1 MRLLEILL
9 LSGISGITSDLKS
22 TYYEKPKQEVVKQ
35 VKEENHEKDS
45 QPERNGVYSLCLAF
59 RSAYTELFCGF
70 PSPDAISDRPCN
82 ASGE

>member
-1 MRLLEILL
+1 MRLLEPLL

-45 QPERNGVYSLCLAF
+45 QPERN
-59 RSAYTELFCGF
+59 
-70 PSPDAISDRPCN
+70 
-82 ASGE
+82 